1 MIIKIV
7 KEEANKIKRNRF
19 FIIANRIAGT
29 IVLLIFIYPLFLVFF
44 EFFSPSK
51 EKTTQR
57 CKDLIAHH
65 KELKQRGFQNT
76 AQEMKRSDPEC
87 FY

>member
-1 MIIKIV
+1 MVIKQL
-7 KEEANKIKRNRF
+7 KEEAKKIKRNRF

-29 IVLLIFIYPLFLVFF
+29 IVLLILISPLFLVFF
-44 EFFSPSK
+44 EFFYPSN

-57 CKDLIAHH
+57 CKDIRAHH
-65 KELKQRGFQNT
+65 KALKQRGFQET
-76 AQEMKRSDPEC
+76 AQEIKSSDPEC